1 MQVYGKLVLTTPEGG
16 EQSFELAKAQVSIG
30 RDPSCDIVLYDT
42 KVSRSH
48 ARLDCSPAVC
58 SLVDLGSANGT
69 QLNGERIDQGR
80 LSAGDVIRIGGAS
93 LRFEAEWR
101 EETPDIISIDNM
113 VELEHTVAQESIA
126 LTINDTSRARLVVH
140 MPDHTWEVPL
150 LQDRLTIGRNPA
162 GDIFIDHPR
171 ASRNHAIL
179 EQRDD
184 GFVVRDL
191 GSTNGTWFRSE
202 RITEHRLASGDT
214 LQIGPAR
221 LVFKDAIQP
230 DDLTM
235 VDETP
240 TLIDNP
246 RIPVVFVPGLM
257 GSNLWLGE
265 ERVWPNVRTLFT
277 QPELYTLPD
286 KVPLEPRGIVNEVVI
301 VPNLIKQEMY
311 GRLGDFLVESLGY
324 QRQVDL
330 IEFAY
335 DWRYDVRLSAQR
347 LAEAI
352 DQWNRPGPIV
362 LIAHSLGSLVS
373 RYYIEQLGGKNK
385 VERVIFLGG
394 PHYGVPRAIANLML
408 KADLLPFG
416 VLGDRLRAVLT
427 SFPSMYQILPIYD
440 SAYDQQGNPVNILED
455 ESWLPQ
461 ERLPLL
467 RQARQFRQELGR
479 RVSIPSVSVFG
490 YGLKTT
496 GRVNVERAPSGEWKK
511 IDMVI
516 NECGDAMIPDQS
528 TVLEGSE
535 IHPVQQHH
543 GSLYIDNDVKVR
555 LKMELSRKRLR
566 A

>member
-1 MQVYGKLVLTTPEGG
+1 
-16 EQSFELAKAQVSIG
+16 
-30 RDPSCDIVLYDT
+30 
-42 KVSRSH
+42 
-48 ARLDCSPAVC
+48 
-58 SLVDLGSANGT
+58 LVDLGSVNGT
-69 QLNGERIDQGR
+69 QLNGQRVDQGQ
-80 LSAGDVIRIGGAS
+80 LSAGDVIRIGNSS

-101 EETPDIISIDNM
+101 EETADIIPIDNLA
-113 VELEHTVAQESIA
+113 ELEHTVAQESIA
-126 LTINDTSRARLVVH
+126 MTINDTSRARLVVN
-140 MPDHTWEVPL
+140 MPERTWEVPI
-150 LQDRLTIGRNPA
+150 LQDRITIGRNPA

-171 ASRNHAIL
+171 ASRNHALL
-179 EQRDD
+179 ERRED
-184 GFVVRDL
+184 GFVLRDL
-191 GSTNGTWFRSE
+191 GSTNGTWFGSE

-221 LVFKDAIQP
+221 LVFKDAIRP

-235 VDETP
+235 VEDTP
-240 TLIDNP
+240 TLVDNP

-257 GSNLWLGE
+257 GSNLWLGG

-277 QPELYTLPD
+277 QPEIWSLPD

-335 DWRYDVRLSAQR
+335 DWRQDVRVSAQR

-352 DQWNRPGPIV
+352 EQWNRPGPV
-362 LIAHSLGSLVS
+362 ALIAHSLGSLVS
-373 RYYIEQLGGKNK
+373 RYYIERLGGKK
-385 VERVIFLGG
+385 VVERVIFLGG
-394 PHYGVPRAIANLML
+394 PHYGVPRAIANLMV

-416 VLGDRLRAVLT
+416 VLGDRLRAVLR

-440 SAYDQQGNPVNILED
+440 SAFDQKGHPVNIMED

-467 RQARQFRQELGR
+467 RQAHQFRQELGR
-479 RVSIPSVSVFG
+479 RVSIPAVSVFG
-490 YGLKTT
+490 YGLKTV
-496 GRVNVERAPSGEWKK
+496 GRINVERTISGEWKK
-511 IDMVI
+511 VDLVI
-516 NECGDAMIPDQS
+516 NECGDAAIPDQS

-555 LKMELSRKRLR
+555 LKMELSRRR
-566 A
+566 RRE